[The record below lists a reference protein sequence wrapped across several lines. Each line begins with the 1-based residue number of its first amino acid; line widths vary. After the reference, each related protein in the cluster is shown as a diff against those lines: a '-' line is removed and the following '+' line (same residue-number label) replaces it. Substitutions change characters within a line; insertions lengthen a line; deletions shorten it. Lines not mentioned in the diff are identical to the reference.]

1 MHKQYVYIGKKS
13 SKMVG
18 EVRFDYNVPTPVR
31 IITERELSPVDFK
44 IWDGVIPPIK
54 GKPILIHLRD
64 GIAQVVSSR
73 LFVEYVRRAY
83 PTCPLLVKAP
93 AEYAPLYAHIKD
105 CTLIQSY
112 TSKDEKG
119 LYRRYDLRTN
129 PFART
134 TQNKANLINK
144 PYGYW
149 WAMCLGMTAPN
160 KPEWELAPWP
170 VTEPIHGGPIVVIE
184 YGKDMKSGRPDI
196 AEAIY
201 AHEMFDT
208 KTVHAIRSADDES
221 IGEQLEIIQHAS
233 WVICCAE
240 TPLALVAAACG
251 KRIIEFS
258 DALNASAAYRQQ
270 LSGASVLHMDL
281 KIGAEPA
288 KVAAAIVKYISEGA
302 VTVPDMAPTLGE
314 AVSMLPNKPEKGK
327 RKYPRKGKSKAS
339 EWTDPGTK
347 SEVAELA
354 KSHTDLGKDL
364 EQIASDAE
372 DEWEG
377 ADPKMPVGF
386 DPGFTML
393 LPNHLA
399 EDAVKLL
406 QADNPDANI
415 RVEEVLFSENESAT
429 VVQIGRGE
437 ESDE

>member
-1 MHKQYVYIGKKS
+1 MHKQYVYIGKRS

-44 IWDGVIPPIK
+44 LWDGVIPPIK

-170 VTEPIHGGPIVVIE
+170 ATEPIHGGPIVVIE
-184 YGKDMKSGRPDI
+184 YGKDMKSGRTDI
-196 AEAIY
+196 AEAIGN
-201 AHEMFDT
+201 ALKCE
-208 KTVHAIRSADDES
+208 VIRAADDES
-221 IGEQLEIIQHAS
+221 IGEQLALIQSAS

-270 LSGASVLHMDL
+270 LAGASVLHMDL

-302 VTVPDMAPTLGE
+302 VTVPDMAPTLGD
-314 AVSMLPNKPEKGK
+314 AVAMLPAKPEKGK
-327 RKYPRKGKSKAS
+327 RKYTRKGKAKDA
-339 EWTDPGTK
+339 EWTDPGDKTEAA
-347 SEVAELA
+347 SEEWYLA
-354 KSHTDLGKDL
+354 QSTRPDGEPIAIVSEPDENGKMTHRNLPPEEQFDFGNDLVEAAVEVL
-364 EQIASDAE
+364 ESE
-372 DEWEG
+372 
-377 ADPKMPVGF
+377 
-386 DPGFTML
+386 
-393 LPNHLA
+393 
-399 EDAVKLL
+399 
-406 QADNPDANI
+406 NPDVKVN
-415 RVEEVLFSENESAT
+415 VEEVEFKDGSE
-429 VVQIGRGE
+429 
-437 ESDE
+437 